1 MLYPLFFKP
10 ISKQRLWGGRK
21 LMDFL
26 NKPFHGN
33 EIGES
38 WELSAVS
45 GDVSVVSDGPLRGK
59 QLNELIEIYKADLV
73 GNSVYKRFGND
84 FPILIKYIDAQK
96 DLSVQLHPHDHLAKE
111 RHNSFGKNEMWY
123 IMDADPKAQLI
134 MGFSKDTDK
143 KEYQSYLKNGNIED
157 LLHYDGVKRGD
168 TFFIR
173 TGTVHSIGAGILLAE
188 IQQTSDITYRIF
200 DWNRKDKGGNAREL
214 HTELAL
220 EAIDFVKRNDHKVT
234 YTVESNQRSLLV
246 DSPYFKTEIFK
257 VEREIRIQTAQL
269 DAFVVLMAVEG
280 DNQISV
286 NGTKY
291 ALPFGTTVLLPAC
304 LTEFSIQ
311 AEQSKVLMVTV

>member
-10 ISKQRLWGGRK
+10 ISKERLWGGRK

-33 EIGES
+33 QIGES

-45 GDVSVVSDGPLRGK
+45 GDESVVSDGPLQGK
-59 QLNELIEIYKADLV
+59 PLNELIEIYKADLV
-73 GNSVYKRFGND
+73 GKSVYESFGND
-84 FPILIKYIDAQK
+84 FPVLIKYIDAQK
-96 DLSVQLHPHDHLAKE
+96 NLSVQLHPHDYLAKE

-143 KEYQSYLKNGNIED
+143 KEYQSYLKNGDIED

-220 EAIDFVKRNDHKVT
+220 GAIDFVKRNDHKVT

-246 DSPYFKTEIFK
+246 DSPYFKTEIIK

-304 LTEFSIQ
+304 LTGFSIQ

>member
-45 GDVSVVSDGPLRGK
+45 GDVSVVSDGLLKGK

-73 GNSVYKRFGND
+73 GKSVYERFGND

-134 MGFSKDTDK
+134 IGFSKDTDK
-143 KEYQSYLKNGNIED
+143 NEYQSYLKNSHIED
-157 LLHYDGVKRGD
+157 LLHYESVKRGD

-173 TGTVHSIGAGILLAE
+173 TGTVHAIGAGILLAE

-220 EAIDFVKRNDHKVT
+220 GAIDFVKRNDHKVT
-234 YTVESNQRSLLV
+234 YTVESNQRSFLV
-246 DSPYFKTEIFK
+246 DSPYFKTEIIK
-257 VEREIRIQTAQL
+257 VESEIRIQTDQL
-269 DAFVVLMAVEG
+269 DSFVVLMAVQA

-291 ALPFGTTVLLPAC
+291 ALPFGSTVLLPAC

-311 AEQSKVLMVTV
+311 AEQSKVLMVSI

>member
-21 LMDFL
+21 LVDFL
-26 NKPFHGN
+26 NKPFLGN

-45 GDVSVVSDGPLRGK
+45 GDVSVVSDGPLKGK

-73 GNSVYKRFGND
+73 GKSVYKRFGND

-220 EAIDFVKRNDHKVT
+220 GAIDFIKRNDHKVT

-246 DSPYFKTEIFK
+246 DSPYFKTEIIK

-304 LTEFSIQ
+304 LRGFSIQ

>member
-1 MLYPLFFKP
+1 M
-10 ISKQRLWGGRK
+10 
-21 LMDFL
+21 
-26 NKPFHGN
+26 
-33 EIGES
+33 
-38 WELSAVS
+38 
-45 GDVSVVSDGPLRGK
+45 GK
-59 QLNELIEIYKADLV
+59 
-73 GNSVYKRFGND
+73 SVYKRFGND

-96 DLSVQLHPHDHLAKE
+96 DLSVQLHPHDNLAKE

-143 KEYQSYLKNGNIED
+143 KEYQSYLKNGYIED

-220 EAIDFVKRNDHKVT
+220 GAIDFVKRNDHKVT

-246 DSPYFKTEIFK
+246 DSPYFKTEIIK

-291 ALPFGTTVLLPAC
+291 A
-304 LTEFSIQ
+304 
-311 AEQSKVLMVTV
+311 

>member
-220 EAIDFVKRNDHKVT
+220 GAIDFVKRNDHKVT

-246 DSPYFKTEIFK
+246 DSPYFKTEIIK

>member
-21 LMDFL
+21 LVDLL
-26 NKPFHGN
+26 NKPFLGN

-38 WELSAVS
+38 WEISAVS
-45 GDVSVVSDGPLRGK
+45 GDVSVVSDGPLKGK

-73 GNSVYKRFGND
+73 GKSVYKRFGND

-143 KEYQSYLKNGNIED
+143 KEYQSYLKNGYIED
-157 LLHYDGVKRGD
+157 LLHYDDVKRGD

-200 DWNRKDKGGNAREL
+200 DWNRKDKWGNAREL

-220 EAIDFVKRNDHKVT
+220 GAIDFVKRNDHKVT
-234 YTVESNQRSLLV
+234 YTVESNQKSLLV
-246 DSPYFKTEIFK
+246 DSPYFKTEIIK

-304 LTEFSIQ
+304 LTGFSIQ

>member
-220 EAIDFVKRNDHKVT
+220 GAIDFVKRNDHKVT

>member
-21 LMDFL
+21 LVDFL
-26 NKPFHGN
+26 NKPFLGN

-45 GDVSVVSDGPLRGK
+45 GDVSVVSDGPLKGK
-59 QLNELIEIYKADLV
+59 QINELIEIYKADLV
-73 GNSVYKRFGND
+73 GKSVYKRFGND

-96 DLSVQLHPHDHLAKE
+96 DLSVQLHPHDYLAKE

-134 MGFSKDTDK
+134 MGFSKDIDK
-143 KEYQSYLKNGNIED
+143 NEYQSYLKNGNIED

-173 TGTVHSIGAGILLAE
+173 TGTVHAIGAGILLAE
-188 IQQTSDITYRIF
+188 IQQSSDITYRIF

-220 EAIDFVKRNDHKVT
+220 GAIDFVKRNDHKVT

-246 DSPYFKTEIFK
+246 DSPYFKTEIIK
-257 VEREIRIQTAQL
+257 VEKEIRIQTAQL
-269 DAFVVLMAVEG
+269 DTFVVLMAVQG

-286 NGTKY
+286 NNTKY
-291 ALPFGTTVLLPAC
+291 ALSFGSTVLLPAC

-311 AEQSKVLMVTV
+311 AEQSKVLMVTI

>member
-21 LMDFL
+21 LVDFL
-26 NKPFHGN
+26 NKPFLGN

-45 GDVSVVSDGPLRGK
+45 GDVSVVSDGPLKGK

-73 GNSVYKRFGND
+73 GKSVYKRFGND

-143 KEYQSYLKNGNIED
+143 KEYQSYLKNGYIED

-200 DWNRKDKGGNAREL
+200 DWNRKDKGVTQESCIPNWL
-214 HTELAL
+214 WD
-220 EAIDFVKRNDHKVT
+220 AIDFVKRNDHKVT

-246 DSPYFKTEIFK
+246 DSPYFKTEIIK

-304 LTEFSIQ
+304 LTGFSIQ